1 MNKKKNLSNNNTI
14 GISEEFKDLFEKMI
28 YPKPEERISISQIK
42 SHPWLQDLTNFYCE
56 GINESKLELN
66 KKNGNINEKKKTSPP
81 KKNKIKYLLHKS
93 SFNKEEKKFEKKN
106 ENNYDNISNHSDD
119 TNQKLSNNSN
129 LVNFQNFLEDNTK
142 NMKKNFFKDIEI
154 KCLKEFTSRKY
165 NIDKILKEQEDDGD

>member
-1 MNKKKNLSNNNTI
+1 M
-14 GISEEFKDLFEKMI
+14 
-28 YPKPEERISISQIK
+28 
-42 SHPWLQDLTNFYCE
+42 
-56 GINESKLELN
+56 
-66 KKNGNINEKKKTSPP
+66 
-81 KKNKIKYLLHKS
+81 HKS